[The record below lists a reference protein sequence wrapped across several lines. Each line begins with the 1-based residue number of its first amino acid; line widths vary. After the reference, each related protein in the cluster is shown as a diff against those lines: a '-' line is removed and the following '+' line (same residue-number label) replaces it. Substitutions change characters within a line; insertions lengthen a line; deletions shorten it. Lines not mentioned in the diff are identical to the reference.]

1 MGPMNTMLKIDG
13 TFFQFPEG
21 WKTTVFDEWP
31 QYLKPA
37 SSLGLKGCDILAI
50 NGGTL
55 WIIEVKDYTYPDAK
69 QPEDLA
75 TVVGQKAIGTMA
87 LLYALQRSKNDSAAV
102 RFARACAVTTEIK
115 LALHIEIKDGGRKE
129 RQVRPLLMS
138 LEQNYKISGK
148 CSTSKRTLLL
158 PWPLILQRRGSLNV
172 TAQHEGCMS
181 TDRDCFWLKTSLLF
195 RPPGSAD
202 TKTGCARP

>member
-1 MGPMNTMLKIDG
+1 MSLMGPMNTMLKIDG

-21 WKTTVFDEWP
+21 WETTVFDEWP

-102 RFARACAVTTEIK
+102 RFARACTVTTEIK

-138 LEQNYKISGK
+138 LEQKLQNIGK
-148 CSTSKRTLLL
+148 MLHIKAHVTSTLAPNPAA
-158 PWPLILQRRGSLNV
+158 PWEFQRDSTTRGV
-172 TAQHEGCMS
+172 HV
-181 TDRDCFWLKTSLLF
+181 DR
-195 RPPGSAD
+195 
-202 TKTGCARP
+202 